1 MDRLLVAHE
10 GVRVPRT
17 FEVSEA
23 GRRRISRR
31 TRRSPDRG
39 QEGGL
44 EVTVR
49 EKETRREVGHEWR
62 DQW

>member
-1 MDRLLVAHE
+1 MDGLLVAHE
-10 GVRVPRT
+10 GVRIPRA
-17 FEVSEA
+17 FELSEA
-23 GRRRISRR
+23 GRRRISRK
-31 TRRSPDRG
+31 
-39 QEGGL
+39 GL